1 MRLAWAAM
9 FVVWIVGA
17 ACAFA
22 RQQDLARASATLN
35 QSALRPGD
43 EAVLAVVVD
52 VQDGYHS
59 QSHKPLDANLIPFA
73 VTLDPGGAVEAGAPL
88 YAEGQVEDY
97 PALGR
102 LSVYTQRV
110 VTYVPIRVRPDANP
124 GDVKLSGSVNLQI
137 CDDQMCFAPQ
147 ELKFE
152 LPARLVSK
160 DTKIE
165 LVEPQLFAEFAAR
178 RASRT
183 TPATAPTTQG
193 AAGTGVRTFGSPS
206 GAAWST
212 PVAFG
217 AAFLAGLLF
226 NIMPCVLP
234 VLPIKAKGFYEVA
247 HHQRSRAFLFGLVFS
262 LGLIAV
268 FAVLAVLVL
277 VLKAITWG
285 DLFSNPYFV
294 WTIVGLL
301 VFLAMGMFGGYDVG
315 LPNFIYNLQPRHDT
329 VGGNFFWGALMA
341 VLATP
346 CTAPLLP
353 PLLLWATAQPV
364 SLGVPAIMMVGVG
377 MAFPYLILSAFPELA
392 RGLPRSGPGAE
403 LFKQML
409 GFMMLAAAAYFA
421 GGRLVHGTGFWWI
434 VVAVVA
440 VAAFYLMARTVQI
453 SKSAVPVAV
462 SSILAV
468 AMLGGILWWTA
479 RINGLLRPPTAAAG
493 VVAAKWVPYSDAE
506 FESARASGKPVLV
519 KFTANWCAT
528 CQVIEGNVYQE
539 PKVWQTLAE
548 KDVVPFKVDL
558 TDANA
563 PGKSLLLKLN
573 PAGGIPLTAIYPA
586 HGDQPIV
593 LASIYSTD
601 TLLAALDEATR
612 TRVAGK

>member
-1 MRLAWAAM
+1 MALRHTWTAV
-9 FVVWIVGA
+9 FVTWFVGA
-17 ACAFA
+17 ACAMA
-22 RQQDLARASATLN
+22 QPQGLARATATLN

-43 EAVLAVVVD
+43 EAVLAVIVD
-52 VQDGYHS
+52 IQDGYHS
-59 QSHKPLDANLIPFA
+59 QSHQPLDANLVPF
-73 VTLDPGGAVEAGAPL
+73 VVKLDATPALDAKPPL
-88 YAEGQVEDY
+88 YAEGRIEEY

-102 LSVYTQRV
+102 LSVYTGRV
-110 VTYVPIRVRPDANP
+110 VTYVPVRVKADAKS
-124 GDVKLSGSVNLQI
+124 GDVTIGGTVKLQI
-137 CDDQMCFAPQ
+137 CDDQMCFQPE
-147 ELKFE
+147 ELTFTMPAEVAAKDAKVEAVERQLFTE
-152 LPARLVSK
+152 YPARQSA
-160 DTKIE
+160 
-165 LVEPQLFAEFAAR
+165 Q
-178 RASRT
+178 SSS

-193 AAGTGVRTFGSPS
+193 AVTMFDSGGGTT
-206 GAAWST
+206 WST
-212 PVAFG
+212 PFAFG

-247 HHQRSRAFLFGLVFS
+247 HHQRSRAFIFGLVFS
-262 LGLIAV
+262 LGLISV

-285 DLFSNPYFV
+285 DLFSNPFFV

-329 VGGNFFWGALMA
+329 VPGNFFWGALMA

-353 PLLLWATAQPV
+353 PLLLWATSQPV
-364 SLGVPAIMMVGVG
+364 ALGVPAIIMVGVG

-453 SKSAVPVAV
+453 SRSAVPVAV

-479 RINGLLRPPTAAAG
+479 RINGLLRPPTTSAG
-493 VVAAKWVPYSDAE
+493 AVAAKWVPYSDAE
-506 FESARASGKPVLV
+506 FDAARAAGKFVLV

-539 PKVWQTLAE
+539 PKVWQTLQE
-548 KDVVPFKVDL
+548 RDVVPFKVDL
-558 TDANA
+558 TNSNA

-586 HGDQPIV
+586 RGDQPIV

-612 TRVAGK
+612 ARVAGK